1 MRFIFPG
8 VKHSVL
14 RQVGE
19 GLLSVR
25 SGAGAPVAKA
35 VYRGGKICQQHDTPL
50 DELRYYY
57 WILLGVVCV
66 FT

>member
-1 MRFIFPG
+1 MSPG

-25 SGAGAPVAKA
+25 SGSGAPVAQA
-35 VYRGGKICQQHDTPL
+35 VYRGGKTQVYGQLYTL
-50 DELRYYY
+50 RDESP
-57 WILLGVVCV
+57 
-66 FT
+66 F